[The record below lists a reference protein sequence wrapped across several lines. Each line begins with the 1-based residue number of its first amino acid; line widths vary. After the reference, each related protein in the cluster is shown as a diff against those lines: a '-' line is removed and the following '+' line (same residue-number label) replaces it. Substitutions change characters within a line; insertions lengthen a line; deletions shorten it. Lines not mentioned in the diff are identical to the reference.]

1 MSNANQPSL
10 TQPDVRRRSGLVSLL
25 LAEWPYVLLFVM
37 VIFGIAITDMKLDMA
52 LLYWQILIPLFGFFA
67 LLIGWNDVG
76 EDSKARTI
84 FALRTFFHWAALFAV
99 IQILYL
105 PQLKDVLNAE
115 LTGLQIIFLLGLT
128 AFLSGIHGNLR
139 MSVIGLFLI
148 GSGVVIAFLDDAA
161 IMMTIVALVVLAGW
175 ILWRK
180 FAGAATD

>member
-1 MSNANQPSL
+1 
-10 TQPDVRRRSGLVSLL
+10 
-25 LAEWPYVLLFVM
+25 
-37 VIFGIAITDMKLDMA
+37 
-52 LLYWQILIPLFGFFA
+52 
-67 LLIGWNDVG
+67 
-76 EDSKARTI
+76 
-84 FALRTFFHWAALFAV
+84 LRTFFHWAALFAV

-148 GSGVVIAFLDDAA
+148 GSGIVIAFLDDAA

-180 FAGAATD
+180 FAGASTD